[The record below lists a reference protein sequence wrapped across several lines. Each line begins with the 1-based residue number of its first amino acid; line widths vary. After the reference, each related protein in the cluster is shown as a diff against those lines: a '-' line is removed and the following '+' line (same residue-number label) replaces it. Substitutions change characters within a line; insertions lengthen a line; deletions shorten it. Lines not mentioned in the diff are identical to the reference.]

1 MVDANN
7 VYANKAEEFMQ
18 LGDKKIRGYFFFF
31 NAIIIIL
38 KWILGGFFDKM
49 FGNKGERAEEA
60 CELYKQAATNFKL
73 AKQCKNSLFFSRK
86 PHILNIF

>member
-38 KWILGGFFDKM
+38 K
-49 FGNKGERAEEA
+49 
-60 CELYKQAATNFKL
+60 
-73 AKQCKNSLFFSRK
+73 
-86 PHILNIF
+86 

>member
-18 LGDKKIRGYFFFF
+18 LGDKKIRGHFFSLMLY
-31 NAIIIIL
+31 IILIL

-73 AKQCKNSLFFSRK
+73 AKQCKEFF
-86 PHILNIF
+86 IFLKKTCFIF

>member
-18 LGDKKIRGYFFFF
+18 LGDKKIRGYKFFF
-31 NAIIIIL
+31 NTIIL
-38 KWILGGFFDKM
+38 ILNWISGGFFDKM

-73 AKQCKNSLFFSRK
+73 AKQCKEFF
-86 PHILNIF
+86 IFLKKTCFIF